1 MDYYPLLRPLLF
13 LLPPE
18 TAHTLAVRALR
29 SGLVPPQ
36 ASHISPALNVSAFN
50 LQFPSPVGMA
60 AGFDKNAEAMDALL
74 AQGFGFV
81 EVGTCTP
88 KPQTGNAKPRMFR
101 LREDEAVIN
110 RLGFNNLGKNIF
122 CDNLR
127 KPRRAGIVGA
137 NIGKN
142 KDSDDAIADYVTMFH
157 AVSGCADY
165 ITVNIS
171 SPNTAGLRALQER
184 AALDAL
190 LQALQDARGSA
201 HVPLLLKIA
210 PDIDEAEQEAIAEVV
225 LARAIDGLIVSNT
238 TIARPHTLISQHKT
252 QAGGL
257 SGKPLMSRSTQV
269 LANMYRLTGGKLPLI
284 GVGGIASAEDAYA
297 KIRAGATLVQLYS
310 ALVYQGFA
318 LVPRI
323 HLDLAELLARD
334 GFTHIGDAVGVD
346 VK

>member
-13 LLPPE
+13 CLPPE
-18 TAHTLAVRALR
+18 VAHNLAICALRAGVVPRQASRTTPALAVQAF
-29 SGLVPPQ
+29 GL
-36 ASHISPALNVSAFN
+36 H
-50 LQFPSPVGMA
+50 FPSPVGMA
-60 AGFDKNAEAMDALL
+60 AGFDKNAEVADALL

-101 LREDEAVIN
+101 LQEDEAVIN
-110 RLGFNNLGKNIF
+110 RLGFNNLGKYVF
-122 CDNLR
+122 TTNLR
-127 KPRRAGIVGA
+127 APKRAGIVGA

-142 KDSDDAIADYVTMFH
+142 KDSEDAIADYVTMLE
-157 AVSGCADY
+157 AVRDSADY

-171 SPNTAGLRALQER
+171 SPNTVGLRALQER
-184 AALDAL
+184 QALDAL
-190 LQALQDARGSA
+190 LSALLDARGTSR
-201 HVPLLLKIA
+201 VPLLLKIA
-210 PDIDEAEQEAIAEVV
+210 PDVAEAEQEAIAEVV
-225 LARAIDGLIVSNT
+225 LARGIDGLIVSNT
-238 TIARPHTLISQHKT
+238 TIARPDSLKSEQRT
-252 QAGGL
+252 QTGGL
-257 SGKPLMSRSTQV
+257 SGKPLMARSTEV

-323 HLDLAELLARD
+323 HTGLADLLARD
-334 GFTHIGDAVGVD
+334 GFSHISEAVGID